1 MERWE
6 EYNEP
11 ISTISNTS
19 LRAKVL
25 LDHMS
30 TTKDISDYLWYTVRL
45 GSMHPVEMIH
55 WHRTLGRWAR
65 EKFGYNVP
73 RSFLKPRG
81 NWLVV
86 LEEEYGDPLGI
97 TLDGV
102 SIS

>member
-30 TTKDISDYLWYTVRL
+30 TTKDISDYLWYTVRIREHILRTWFDAPGGNDPLASNL
-45 GSMHPVEMIH
+45 GSMGKGEVWVNGE
-55 WHRTLGRWAR
+55 
-65 EKFGYNVP
+65 
-73 RSFLKPRG
+73 
-81 NWLVV
+81 
-86 LEEEYGDPLGI
+86 
-97 TLDGV
+97 
-102 SIS
+102 SIG